1 MSLLTFR
8 NVNSFYGKAQVLHDV
23 SFSVNEGDKVGFIGR
38 NGVGK
43 TTVVNSCI
51 GVASVKTGEVLFN
64 GEKQKAIKYHNA
76 ALSGISIVPQGR
88 NIFSNL
94 TVKENLIMGLASG
107 RSGYW
112 DLTSVYKLFPI
123 LEERQNSMGTAMSG
137 GQQQMLAIGR
147 ALMANPKLL
156 ILDEPSEGLSPVMV
170 DQLADSL
177 DKLSEQGT
185 SIMLVEQ
192 NISLLARCVDSYYLL
207 SKGKIVDSGK
217 INNEYLEELKSHIAI

>member
-1 MSLLTFR
+1 MSLLEFR
-8 NVNSFYGKAQVLHDV
+8 SVNSFYGKAQVLHDV
-23 SFSVNEGDKVGFIGR
+23 SFSVEEGDKVGFIGR

-51 GVASVKTGEVLFN
+51 GVASVKSGEVSFS
-64 GEKQKAIKYHNA
+64 GKIQKSIRYHNA
-76 ALSGISIVPQGR
+76 AISGISIVPQGR

-94 TVKENLIMGLASG
+94 TVKENLVMGKASG
-107 RSGYW
+107 RAGYW
-112 DLTSVYKLFPI
+112 DLSSIYKIFPI

-147 ALMANPKLL
+147 ALMSNPKLL

-177 DKLSEQGT
+177 NHLSAEGT
-185 SIMLVEQ
+185 SVMLVEQ
-192 NISLLARCVDSYYLL
+192 NVSLLARCVDNYYLL
-207 SKGKIVDSGK
+207 SKGQVVDSGK
-217 INNEYLEELKSHIAI
+217 MDSKYLDDLKSHVAI